1 MMNKR
6 VKKSRQNVFRMK
18 KKKSKMMI
26 ENDEEN
32 RGIFV
37 SLSNTQKLDLGRCSV
52 AFHQSNRGSSLE
64 TGPTESINM

>member
-1 MMNKR
+1 
-6 VKKSRQNVFRMK
+6 
-18 KKKSKMMI
+18 MI

-64 TGPTESINM
+64 TGPTESINMWGKQPYLKSDLATPMHTKQPLCY